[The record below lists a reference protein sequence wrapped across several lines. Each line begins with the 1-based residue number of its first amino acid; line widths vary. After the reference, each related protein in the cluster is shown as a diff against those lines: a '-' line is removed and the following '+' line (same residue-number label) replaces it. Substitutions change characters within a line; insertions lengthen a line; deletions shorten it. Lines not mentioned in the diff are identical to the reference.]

1 MVYWVS
7 FYLYPLEIADLF
19 VAKAAGAAVTT
30 VVINTIRRIC
40 IGSIARSDS
49 TMMEARLGFEQGGPL
64 RQSLQ
69 SLPMKLNFTHLGP
82 VLILLVI
89 LRIVHLNVIT

>member
-1 MVYWVS
+1 MVYRVS

-19 VAKAAGAAVTT
+19 VAEAAGAAMTT

-49 TMMEARLGFEQGGPL
+49 AMMEARLGFEQGGPL